1 VDADSYFVNGLA
13 TTNLYAML
21 INKTGEDLAVPA
33 LTVKFTGGDY
43 TADVPITGPQ
53 SGSMSVDS
61 SSASGSGIDNSK
73 AELPMG
79 VWILL
84 VFVVLLFLLSVWGG
98 MKRGVFSRRN

>member
-1 VDADSYFVNGLA
+1 VKYSDGTSKEVDL
-13 TTNLYAML
+13 
-21 INKTGEDLAVPA
+21 TG
-33 LTVKFTGGDY
+33 
-43 TADVPITGPQ
+43 GPQ